1 MGSPALEGECR
12 GRGRVVTDY
21 DTYTEGDLDPY
32 LQKTIKTLIVKD
44 HAYIVYLDEEY
55 AVEWAYTDAYGPLS
69 PGLANVLNRVAVLE
83 AVPVEKEVPLNNT
96 IAFRRMLGE
105 AVARVLEDR
114 DEESAGDVLDQAAR
128 YIIPVRQAVARTWNL
143 QATLAVSLMFVVS
156 SLVLWLERATVKHYV
171 GNSLLQLALAS
182 AAGVVGGFVSF
193 AYRSRQIELDPSGGR
208 WRYYFDGLARSLG
221 AAFGAVFVALAVKMK
236 LVAGFLNAA
245 NGQETVALLVA
256 GMLAGVSERLVPT
269 LAGRLEGDA
278 GQSHNSTDGADPAE
292 DDGADDDRPG
302 SHGKDP

>member
-1 MGSPALEGECR
+1 MESLAPDGEPR
-12 GRGRVVTDY
+12 GRGLVVTDY
-21 DTYTEGDLDPY
+21 NTYTEGDRDPY
-32 LQKTIKTLIVKD
+32 LDKTIKTLIAKD

-55 AVEWAYTDAYGPLS
+55 AVEWGWTDDYGPLS
-69 PGLANVLNRVAVLE
+69 AGMANVLNRVAILE
-83 AVPVEKEVPLNNT
+83 AVPVEKEIPLNNK
-96 IAFRRMLGE
+96 IAFRRMIGE

-114 DEESAGDVLDQAAR
+114 DEKSAGDVLDQAMG
-128 YIIPVRQAVARTWNL
+128 YIIPLRQAVARTWNL
-143 QATLAVSLMFVVS
+143 QATLAMSLIFVVL
-156 SLVLWLERATVKHYV
+156 SLALWTERATVRHYV

-208 WRYYFDGLARSLG
+208 WRYYFDGFARSLG

-236 LVAGFLNAA
+236 LVVGFLNAA

-269 LAGRLEGDA
+269 LVGRLEGVA
-278 GQSHNSTDGADPAE
+278 AQRNNSTDGSDSGE
-292 DDGADDDRPG
+292 DDGADDGRPG
-302 SHGKDP
+302 SPGEDP